1 MLHVWGAWGRVRHAL
16 PAAQNKIC
24 LLGARVGCWA
34 PSRLP
39 PARRIEISWV
49 RDDRSR
55 VGLNYTEM
63 AGVRRGLVIART
75 QQGQEGT
82 AGAW

>member
-1 MLHVWGAWGRVRHAL
+1 
-16 PAAQNKIC
+16 
-24 LLGARVGCWA
+24 
-34 PSRLP
+34 
-39 PARRIEISWV
+39 
-49 RDDRSR
+49 